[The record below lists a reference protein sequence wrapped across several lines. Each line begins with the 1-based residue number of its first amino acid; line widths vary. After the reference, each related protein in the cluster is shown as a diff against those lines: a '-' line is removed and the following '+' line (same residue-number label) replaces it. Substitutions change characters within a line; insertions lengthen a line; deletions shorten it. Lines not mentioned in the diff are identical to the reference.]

1 MAISRPNSATA
12 WIAVATIAVSALGIL
27 FGLESAIA
35 MGGFI
40 PARLSGLIEISPAV
54 PALLTPFSSALLHGG
69 WLHLG
74 INMVMLFIVG
84 QQVERVVGASGLVI
98 AYVVGAVAAC
108 AAQFAA
114 DPSSAVPMVG
124 ASGAISALFGL
135 FAIFFGQPKQV
146 TKNQKLNRWIHIAWL
161 LAAWIVIQIMTEM
174 LAGGQGVLLA
184 TPAHIGGFVAGLVLH
199 RPLLLWRY
207 RGA

>member
-1 MAISRPNSATA
+1 MHRLRSATGI
-12 WIAVATIAVSALGIL
+12 IAVITVAVSALALLWNI
-27 FGLESAIA
+27 GLAA
-35 MGGFI
+35 TFWGFT
-40 PARLSGLIEISPAV
+40 
-54 PALLTPFSSALLHGG
+54 PALVGVSLTDGLAIPWWLTPFSSALLHAS
-69 WLHLG
+69 WLHLI
-74 INMVMLFIVG
+74 INIAMLAYVG
-84 QQVERVVGASGLVI
+84 SQIERVIGPSGLVI
-98 AYVVGAVAAC
+98 AYVVGALVAA
-108 AAQFAA
+108 AAQYVAS
-114 DPSSAVPMVG
+114 PMSIVPMVG

-184 TPAHIGGFVAGLVLH
+184 TPAHIGGFVAGLLLH

-207 RGA
+207 RRA

>member
-1 MAISRPNSATA
+1 MAISRPTSATA
-12 WIAVATIAVSALGIL
+12 WIAVVTIAVSALAIL
-27 FGLESAIA
+27 FGLESAIVGA
-35 MGGFI
+35 GFI
-40 PARLSGLIEISPAV
+40 PARLSGLVDVSPAV
-54 PALLTPFSSALLHGG
+54 PALLTPWTSALLHGG

-74 INMVMLFIVG
+74 LNMVMLFIAG

-98 AYVVGAVAAC
+98 AYVVGAAAAS

-114 DPSSAVPMVG
+114 DPSAAVPMVG

-146 TKNQKLNRWIHIAWL
+146 TKSQKVNRWIHVAWL
-161 LAAWIVIQIMTEM
+161 LAAWIVIQLMTEM

-184 TPAHIGGFVAGLVLH
+184 TPAHIGGFVAGLLLH
-199 RPLLLWRY
+199 RPLLMWRY